1 MLEEYKARTKKS
13 EALWKKANTLF
24 PGGVSHNIRNFG
36 MPTCDAYPPYMSHG
50 QGGHIWDVDGNEY
63 IDWWMTHYSL
73 ILGHNDPVVKKA
85 IRDQNEI
92 GHHFGAPNE
101 PQVKFGEE
109 LQKAVPLLHKMR
121 FTATGSESTM
131 YAVRLAR
138 LFTGRNLIG
147 KSLGGWHGGND
158 ALTYHISHPF
168 SDTPFYDG
176 VSFDYNDRESFDR
189 LLKKHGKNLAAIIV
203 EPVIGAG
210 GGIPPVDGFLPY
222 IREETTS
229 RDILLIFDE
238 IITGFRLRYGT
249 AGDRIFGA
257 EPDLLTLGKAAAGG
271 MPLGVYGGRED
282 VMALAE
288 PGAEG
293 GRWVGGGTFSSHP
306 LTMAAGLA
314 VLEQLRGKGEE
325 YKRLN
330 AMGDSFRK
338 RLNEML
344 QEMNAPLLG
353 TGFGSINFISH
364 LKLVPKEPIK
374 TPGRLGGLFNWNK
387 QDIFQGFL
395 MQEGIFGYHGLGAL
409 SFTHTNEDIEKTLL
423 GISHA
428 IENMPKI
435 KEPKT

>member
-50 QGGHIWDVDGNEY
+50 QGSRIWDVDGNEY

-85 IRDQNEI
+85 IRDQNEV

-101 PQVKFGEE
+101 PQVRFGEK
-109 LQKAVPLLHKMR
+109 LQEAVPLLHKMR

-147 KSLGGWHGGND
+147 KSVGGWHGGND
-158 ALTYHISHPF
+158 ALTYHIKHPF
-168 SDTPFYDG
+168 TDTPFYDG
-176 VSFDYNDRESFDR
+176 VSFDYNDPDSFDKM
-189 LLKKHGKNLAAIIV
+189 LKKHGENLAAIIV

-210 GGIPPVDGFLPY
+210 GGIPPEPGFIPY
-222 IREETTS
+222 MREETAS

-238 IITGFRLRYGT
+238 IITGFRFRYGT
-249 AGDRIFGA
+249 AGDKIFGV

-282 VMALAE
+282 IMALAE

-293 GRWVGGGTFSSHP
+293 GRWV
-306 LTMAAGLA
+306 
-314 VLEQLRGKGEE
+314 
-325 YKRLN
+325 
-330 AMGDSFRK
+330 
-338 RLNEML
+338 
-344 QEMNAPLLG
+344 
-353 TGFGSINFISH
+353 
-364 LKLVPKEPIK
+364 
-374 TPGRLGGLFNWNK
+374 
-387 QDIFQGFL
+387 
-395 MQEGIFGYHGLGAL
+395 
-409 SFTHTNEDIEKTLL
+409 
-423 GISHA
+423 
-428 IENMPKI
+428 
-435 KEPKT
+435 